1 MARATW
7 LSLTAALLG
16 CALLSGCDAG
26 QSVMP
31 ADKAGDSAGPRVLLL
46 GQRQRRP
53 AGIPDRPGIRRRRG
67 KAVARSATC
76 RAAVRRGRRPG
87 AGRRGA
93 DRRDGPRRHVRSRL
107 DRRPGLGRARREE
120 LPGAPGALPRDELR
134 AARPRPHE
142 PDRERDARWAEEA
155 GRGRDRSSTRAA
167 APSGRAPTRSRLA
180 GAFQASSR
188 AHPTL
193 ESNACADD
201 GTGGKPVGVG
211 NSSVV
216 AAISHRRIDGEELSL
231 ANAPG
236 GSTRTAN
243 VTFFAKAP
251 TLFASRV
258 AYEQLSHAQRK
269 VLREAAKQTLRHVVA
284 RRRARWHAPS
294 AATTGRSCWRQGASP
309 PSSRGRR
316 GRTMRSWNATGRRGY
331 SSRESA
337 N

>member
-1 MARATW
+1 VKSFQALQAPFLVTNY
-7 LSLTAALLG
+7 ALLDRVLTSPIANEMLAG
-16 CALLSGCDAG
+16 LKRQDVVGIALLPGLLRHPVG
-26 QSVMP
+26 LR
-31 ADKAGDSAGPRVLLL
+31 RVLVS
-46 GQRQRRP
+46 P
-53 AGIPDRPGIRRRRG
+53 ARFR
-67 KAVARSATC
+67 
-76 RAAVRRGRRPG
+76 
-87 AGRRGA
+87 
-93 DRRDGPRRHVRSRL
+93 
-107 DRRPGLGRARREE
+107 RARVRIQ
-120 LPGAPGALPRDELR
+120 PSKA
-134 AARPRPHE
+134 
-142 PDRERDARWAEEA
+142 
-155 GRGRDRSSTRAA
+155 TRALMTA
-167 APSGRAPTRSRLA
+167 L
-180 GAFQASSR
+180 GA
-188 AHPTL
+188 
-193 ESNACADD
+193 
-201 GTGGKPVGVG
+201 KPVGVG

-294 AATTGRSCWRQGASP
+294 AATTGRSCWRQSASP

-316 GRTMRSWNATGRRGY
+316 DRTMRSWNATGRRGY